1 MLQCY
6 GRVVEIQFSK
16 TALKAL
22 LRSDKRELI
31 RDKIG
36 ELAADPDAL
45 AANIKPLKGRPES
58 RLRVQDWRIIFRIE
72 DDVLWIDDIGPRGS
86 VY

>member
-1 MLQCY
+1 
-6 GRVVEIQFSK
+6 VEIHFSK

-22 LRSDKRELI
+22 LRSDKRDLI
-31 RDKIG
+31 REKIG
-36 ELAADPDAL
+36 ELAADPEAL
-45 AANIKPLKGRPES
+45 TANIKQLKGRPES

-72 DDVLWIDDIGPRGS
+72 DETLWIDDIGPRGS

>member
-1 MLQCY
+1 M
-6 GRVVEIQFSK
+6 EIHFSK

-22 LRSDKRELI
+22 LRSDKRDLI
-31 RDKIG
+31 REKIG
-36 ELAADPDAL
+36 ELAADPEAL
-45 AANIKPLKGRPES
+45 AANIKQLKGRPES

-72 DDVLWIDDIGPRGS
+72 DETLWIDDIGLRGS